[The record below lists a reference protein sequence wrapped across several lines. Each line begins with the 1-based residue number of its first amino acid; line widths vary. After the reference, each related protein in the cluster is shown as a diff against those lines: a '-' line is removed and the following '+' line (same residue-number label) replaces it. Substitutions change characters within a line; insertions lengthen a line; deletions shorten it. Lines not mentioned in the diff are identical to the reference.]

1 MTSRYDYMRQAS
13 LFTMNGLPDPMFET
27 ADTVTVREN
36 KNTGR
41 LPFLMRALYFFRG
54 FREKKE
60 AIQSR

>member
-1 MTSRYDYMRQAS
+1 
-13 LFTMNGLPDPMFET
+13 MNGLPDPMFET